1 LTELLQDLVDA
12 LSLGSLYALLALGI
26 AVIFG
31 IVRLLN
37 FAHGELIMLGA
48 YALWAVNGA
57 PFAGA
62 VALTIAMIVVAAL
75 AIERV
80 AFRPLRGADPAVLL
94 VTSFAVSFLL
104 QNLALVVFGS
114 RPKGVALPAWLADT
128 LTVGDLRI
136 QVLSVVTVVVTLALL
151 AGLALFLQR
160 TPLGIQLRAAAEL
173 FSTARLVGVRADRV
187 IATAFVISGVLAA
200 VASILL
206 VAQGGTVTA
215 SMGTTPV
222 LIAFVATIVGG
233 MGSLKGAVIAGY
245 LLGALTVVLQTSLP
259 LEMRPYRDA
268 FVYLAV
274 LGMLVLR
281 PQGLVVSRAGLE
293 RV

>member
-1 LTELLQDLVDA
+1 MTELLQDVVDA

-31 IVRLLN
+31 IMRLLN

-62 VALTIAMIVVAAL
+62 VALTIGMIVVAAL

-114 RPKGVALPAWLADT
+114 RPKGVALPAWLGDT
-128 LTVGDLRI
+128 ITIGDLRI
-136 QVLSVVTVVVTLALL
+136 QVLSIVTVVVTLALL

-160 TPLGIQLRAAAEL
+160 TPMGIQMRAAAEL

-233 MGSLKGAVIAGY
+233 MGSLKGAVLAGY

-274 LGMLVLR
+274 LGILLLR